1 MKKQASV
8 DDFMAR
14 LDYPLKAEAQVLR
27 DIIKAVDPSITEQI
41 KWNAPSYRTSDYI
54 VTFNF
59 HDPQQLR
66 LIFHNPAI
74 ASIPSD
80 ILEGDYPDR
89 RLVYIADMNDV
100 NAKKPAIEQVVKTLV
115 TRMAQA

>member
-1 MKKQASV
+1 V
-8 DDFMAR
+8 DA
-14 LDYPLKAEAQVLR
+14 
-27 DIIKAVDPSITEQI
+27 SITEQI
-41 KWNAPSYRTSDYI
+41 KWNAPSYRTRDYI

-59 HDPQQLR
+59 HDPHQLR

-89 RLVYIADMNDV
+89 RLVYFASMDDV

-115 TRMAQA
+115 AFMAQS